1 MKPLN
6 EAADTLSGDPYPSVS
21 LVLPLL
27 FKLTQVNLAES
38 SDDTALL
45 ADLKNLARSALR
57 SAYER
62 DDTQQLLRM
71 AMFLDPRLKRL
82 PFFSK
87 DEKLA
92 VQQIIRKEL
101 TKVGSE
107 MMTRASFF
115 WTQRLE
121 NESKSIAISISKGTI
136 GRNFRFKGKIRR
148 NF

>member
-1 MKPLN
+1 LKPLN

-87 DEKLA
+87 EEKVA
-92 VQQIIRKEL
+92 VQHIIRKEL
-101 TKVGSE
+101 TKVSLK
-107 MMTRASFF
+107 SY
-115 WTQRLE
+115 RLFL
-121 NESKSIAISISKGTI
+121 NL
-136 GRNFRFKGKIRR
+136 
-148 NF
+148 